1 MSVITAVDISFEMT
15 KGIAVDFVLFL
26 YILLAAIVIS
36 LVIGVMIYNSLVDV
50 KHTVSQAWSNIDILL
65 KQRHDEL
72 PKLVETCKRYMQFEQ
87 ETLNRVMEARSG
99 IAKARETGNLPA
111 LSAAEGILKTGLSNL
126 YAVAEAYPEL
136 RASEKFQH
144 LQIRITS
151 LENGIADRREYY
163 NEAVRNNNIRIE
175 QFPEILVARWLG
187 FGERSL
193 LEFSEAHKHDPDLN
207 KLFN

>member
-1 MSVITAVDISFEMT
+1 MDL
-15 KGIAVDFVLFL
+15 VLLL
-26 YILLAAIVIS
+26 YILLAAVVAL
-36 LVIGVMIYNSLVDV
+36 LVIGIMIYNSLVDV

-111 LSAAEGILKTGLSNL
+111 LGAAEKMLRMGLGNL

-136 RASEKFQH
+136 KTSEKFQY
-144 LQIRITS
+144 LQTRITS

-163 NEAVRNNNIRIE
+163 NEAVKNNNIRIE
-175 QFPEILVARWLG
+175 QFPEILIAKWFG

-193 LEFSEAHKHDPDLN
+193 LEFAESDKRDHNLN
-207 KLFN
+207 QLFG

>member
-1 MSVITAVDISFEMT
+1 MDL
-15 KGIAVDFVLFL
+15 VLLL
-26 YILLAAIVIS
+26 YIFLAAVVTL

-111 LSAAEGILKTGLSNL
+111 LGAAEKMLRMGLGSL

-136 RASEKFQH
+136 KTSEKFQY
-144 LQIRITS
+144 LQTRITS

-163 NEAVRNNNIRIE
+163 NEAVKNNNIRIE
-175 QFPEILVARWLG
+175 QFPEILIAKWFG

-193 LEFSEAHKHDPDLN
+193 LEFAESDKRDHNLN
-207 KLFN
+207 QLFG

>member
-1 MSVITAVDISFEMT
+1 MDL
-15 KGIAVDFVLFL
+15 VLLL
-26 YILLAAIVIS
+26 YILIAAVVTL

-111 LSAAEGILKTGLSNL
+111 LGAAEKMLRMGLGSL

-136 RASEKFQH
+136 KTSEKFQY
-144 LQIRITS
+144 LQTRITS

-163 NEAVRNNNIRIE
+163 NEAVKNNNIRIE
-175 QFPEILVARWLG
+175 QFPEILIAKWFG

-193 LEFSEAHKHDPDLN
+193 LEFAESDKRDHNLN
-207 KLFN
+207 QLFG

>member
-1 MSVITAVDISFEMT
+1 MDL
-15 KGIAVDFVLFL
+15 VLLL
-26 YILLAAIVIS
+26 YILIAAVVTL

-111 LSAAEGILKTGLSNL
+111 LGAAEKMLRMGLGSL

-136 RASEKFQH
+136 KTSEKFQY
-144 LQIRITS
+144 LQTRITS

-163 NEAVRNNNIRIE
+163 NEAVKNNNIRIE
-175 QFPEILVARWLG
+175 QFPEILIARWFG

-193 LEFSEAHKHDPDLN
+193 LEFAESDKRDHNLN
-207 KLFN
+207 QLFG

>member
-1 MSVITAVDISFEMT
+1 MDL
-15 KGIAVDFVLFL
+15 VLLL
-26 YILLAAIVIS
+26 YIFLAAVVTL

-111 LSAAEGILKTGLSNL
+111 LGAAEKMLRMGLGSL

-136 RASEKFQH
+136 KTSEKFQY
-144 LQIRITS
+144 LQTRITS

-163 NEAVRNNNIRIE
+163 NEAVKNNNIRIE
-175 QFPEILVARWLG
+175 QFPEILIARWFG

-193 LEFSEAHKHDPDLN
+193 LEFAESDKRDHNLN
-207 KLFN
+207 QLFG

>member
-1 MSVITAVDISFEMT
+1 MDL
-15 KGIAVDFVLFL
+15 VLLL
-26 YILLAAIVIS
+26 YILLAAVVTL

-111 LSAAEGILKTGLSNL
+111 LGAAEKMLRMGLGSL

-136 RASEKFQH
+136 KTSEKFQY
-144 LQIRITS
+144 LQTRITS

-163 NEAVRNNNIRIE
+163 NEAVKNNNIRIE
-175 QFPEILVARWLG
+175 QFPEILIAKWFG

-193 LEFSEAHKHDPDLN
+193 LEFAESDKRDHNLN
-207 KLFN
+207 QLFG

>member
-1 MSVITAVDISFEMT
+1 MNLAIF
-15 KGIAVDFVLFL
+15 F
-26 YILLAAIVIS
+26 YILLAVTIAL
-36 LVIGVMIYNSLVDV
+36 LVIGVMIYNSLVDI
-50 KHTVSQAWSNIDILL
+50 KHTVSQAWSNIDVLL

-72 PKLVETCKRYMQFEQ
+72 PRLVETCRHYMKFEQ
-87 ETLNRVMEARSG
+87 ETLSRVMEARTN
-99 IAKARETGNLPA
+99 IAHAREAGNLPA
-111 LSAAEGILKTGLSNL
+111 LGAAESILRAGLGQL

-175 QFPEILVARWLG
+175 QFPEILIARWFG
-187 FGERSL
+187 FGARSL
-193 LEFSEAHKHDPDLN
+193 LKFTTINKHDNDLG
-207 KLFN
+207 KLFD

>member
-1 MSVITAVDISFEMT
+1 MDL
-15 KGIAVDFVLFL
+15 VLFL
-26 YILLAAIVIS
+26 YILLAIIATL

-50 KHTVSQAWSNIDILL
+50 KHAVSQAWSNIDVLL

-87 ETLNRVMEARSG
+87 ETLSRVMEARTS
-99 IAKARETGNLPA
+99 IASAREAGNLPA
-111 LSAAEGILKTGLSNL
+111 LGAAEGMLRMGLGNL

-144 LQIRITS
+144 LQTRITS
-151 LENGIADRREYY
+151 LENSIADRREYY
-163 NEAVRNNNIRIE
+163 NEAVKNNNIRIE
-175 QFPEILVARWLG
+175 QFPEIIIAHWFG
-187 FGERSL
+187 FKERLL
-193 LEFSEAHKHDPDLN
+193 LEFAEIDKQDHDLN

>member
-1 MSVITAVDISFEMT
+1 
-15 KGIAVDFVLFL
+15 
-26 YILLAAIVIS
+26 
-36 LVIGVMIYNSLVDV
+36 VDV

-111 LSAAEGILKTGLSNL
+111 LGAAEKMLRMGLGSL

-136 RASEKFQH
+136 KTSEKFQY
-144 LQIRITS
+144 LQTRITS

-163 NEAVRNNNIRIE
+163 NEAVKNNNIRIE
-175 QFPEILVARWLG
+175 QFPEILIAKWFG

-193 LEFSEAHKHDPDLN
+193 LEFAESDKRDHNLN
-207 KLFN
+207 QLFG

>member
-1 MSVITAVDISFEMT
+1 MDL
-15 KGIAVDFVLFL
+15 VLLL
-26 YILLAAIVIS
+26 YILLAAVVTL

-111 LSAAEGILKTGLSNL
+111 LGAAEKMLRMGLGSL

-136 RASEKFQH
+136 KTSEKFQY
-144 LQIRITS
+144 LQTRITS

-163 NEAVRNNNIRIE
+163 NEAVKNNNIRIE
-175 QFPEILVARWLG
+175 QFPEILIARWFG

-193 LEFSEAHKHDPDLN
+193 LEFAESDKRDHNLN
-207 KLFN
+207 QLFG